1 MSGCCVDKECTRA
14 TCMDLPAGQ
23 TCAGCKHFRRC
34 VMLFGCE
41 PERRTCD
48 WFPRRFLPIVETATR

>member
-1 MSGCCVDKECTRA
+1 
-14 TCMDLPAGQ
+14 MDLPAGQ